1 MNYDRQIT
9 ITTGNSRRDLNWKR
23 QTLKVSEFYERLR
36 IPNRGVET
44 LDEYMRMS
52 KSKQDDLKD
61 VGGFVA
67 GSLNGGRRKSNNV
80 IGRDVITLDFD
91 AVPALGTQTVIDSLE
106 QMKVNYCVY
115 STRKHAPNK
124 PRLRVLVPTDRT
136 MTADEYEPCARRLA
150 ANIGIAMADPTTFE
164 TARLM
169 YFPSVCSDAEYVYVI
184 KDAPFITVDGL
195 LRTYEDWHDITQWPQ
210 VPGSFSYA
218 KLAVKQGDPLEKAGI
233 VGAFCRRYDVLR
245 AIAELLPGIYAP
257 CDNDPNRFTYTLGST
272 TGGAV
277 VYDDG
282 KFLFSHHATDPCSNK
297 LVNAFDLVRLHK
309 FSDKDDDAAD
319 GTPNNKLPSYKA
331 MCQYANT
338 LDEVALEMLA
348 NRQAQ
353 AQADFEGIVNGGSAG
368 SVSVDTSLGGSGT
381 GTLAPI
387 TGLEGAMDEA
397 TQGADGN
404 WQLMLKRNHQTGEV
418 KNTIDNVVLILEH
431 DPRIRGK
438 FAMNEFTGRGEVLD
452 ALPWSRGG
460 KDGNRMWS
468 DTDSNALYWWMEKT
482 WGITGRGNIDSA
494 LMIHASLHA
503 FNPVTDY
510 LTSLKWDGQ
519 PRLDT
524 LFIDYLG
531 AEDTEYVRTVTRKCF
546 VAAVARAM
554 TPGCKFDNMLILC
567 GPQGIGKSTILD
579 KMSHGWFNDSIRTFE
594 GKEASELLQGV
605 WIIEVAELD
614 AFRRTDVACI
624 KQFLSLTTDRYR
636 QAYGRNVSEFKRR
649 CVFFGTC
656 NNTDFLQDTTGNRR
670 FWPVDTRVNAPTKN
684 VFTELTSAEVDQVWA
699 EAYVRFVTGEEIF
712 LSGDIA
718 QVAMER
724 QEAHRERG
732 MQEGVIIDFVN
743 QQVPVDW
750 SRWNVDRRR
759 DFWTGGVKSDETIQL
774 VDRQTVCAAE
784 IWRELYGHSVDDK
797 AKKSETREINAVLS
811 SMPDWSS
818 AGVIYVPQY
827 GAQRGFVR
835 KKTGELQS

>member
-1 MNYDRQIT
+1 MKFDRQIT
-9 ITTGNSRRDLNWKR
+9 ITTGNSRKDLNWKR
-23 QTLKVSEFYERLR
+23 QTMKVSELYERLR
-36 IPNRGVET
+36 IPNTSVET
-44 LDEYMRMS
+44 LDEYMRLS
-52 KSKQDDLKD
+52 KAKQDDLKD

-67 GSLNGGRRKSNNV
+67 GSLNGGRRKANSV
-80 IGRDVITLDFD
+80 VGRDVITLDFD
-91 AVPALGTQTVIDSLE
+91 AVPALGTQNIIDSLN
-106 QMKVNYCVY
+106 QMQVNYCVY

-136 MTADEYEPCARRLA
+136 MSADEYEPCARRLA

-164 TARLM
+164 CGRLM
-169 YFPSVCSDAEYVYVI
+169 YWPSVCADSEYVFVTA
-184 KDAPFITVDGL
+184 DAPFVTVEGL
-195 LRTYEDWHDITQWPQ
+195 LKTYADWHDITQWPQ

-218 KLAVKQGDPLEKAGI
+218 KLAVRQGDPLTKPGI
-233 VGAFCRRYDVLR
+233 VGAFCRKFDIFR
-245 AIAELLPGIYAP
+245 AIDELLPGIYTP

-277 VYDDG
+277 IYDDG

-309 FSDKDDDAAD
+309 FSDKYDDATD

-348 NRQAQ
+348 KRQAQ
-353 AQADFEGIVNGGSAG
+353 AQEDFENVVNGGSSG
-368 SVSVDTSLGGSGT
+368 SVTVGTDLGGLVMGT
-381 GTLAPI
+381 GGVSGI
-387 TGLEGAMDEA
+387 SGGNGDGGEA
-397 TQGADGN
+397 TQGAEEN
-404 WQLMLKRNHQTGEV
+404 WQLLLKRNSQTGEV
-418 KNTIDNVVLILEH
+418 KNTIDNVMLILEH

-460 KDGNRMWS
+460 KDGGRMWS

-494 LMIHASLHA
+494 LSVHASLHA

-510 LTSLKWDGQ
+510 IFGLKWDGQ
-519 PRLDT
+519 SRLDT
-524 LFIDYLG
+524 LFVDYLG
-531 AEDTEYVRTVTRKCF
+531 AEDNEYVRTVTRKCF
-546 VAAVARAM
+546 VAAIARAM
-554 TPGCKFDNMLILC
+554 NPGCKFDNMLILC

-579 KMSHGWFNDSIRTFE
+579 KMSRGWFNDSIRTFE

-614 AFRRTDVACI
+614 AFRRSDVSCI

-636 QAYGRNVSEFKRR
+636 QAYGRNVTEFKRR

-656 NNTDFLQDTTGNRR
+656 NNTDFLRDETGNRR
-670 FWPVDTRVNAPTKN
+670 FWPVDARVQDPVKN
-684 VFTELTSAEVDQVWA
+684 VFTDLTSEEVDQIWA
-699 EAYVRFVTGEEIF
+699 EAHIRFVTGEETF
-712 LSGDIA
+712 LSGE
-718 QVAMER
+718 VAKMALER

-732 MQEGVIIDFVN
+732 IQEGIISDFVN
-743 QQVPVDW
+743 RKVPDDW
-750 SRWNVDRRR
+750 AKWPVERRR
-759 DFWTGGVKSDETIQL
+759 DFWAGGIRAEDSQFTL
-774 VDRQTVCAAE
+774 VDRETICAAE
-784 IWRELYGHSVDDK
+784 IWRELYGHPVDEK
-797 AKKSETREINAVLS
+797 AKKSESREINVILASLPGWKNAS
-811 SMPDWSS
+811 SPMN
-818 AGVIYVPQY
+818 VPQY
-827 GAQRGFVR
+827 GTQRGFVR
-835 KKTGELQS
+835 VKK